1 MIRGL
6 GLILSAVLFA
16 STALAQVTVKD
27 KMQEIGGLF
36 KTISQTM
43 GDATQNAANAQNAQK
58 LADAFVATSP
68 LVPPSIAQMSGEE
81 QKAAMAE
88 YQDLLAEAASISL
101 ELKKAF
107 ETGAPVQQMVQAL
120 LAIRKEAHAQ
130 FLL

>member
-1 MIRGL
+1 MIRGF
-6 GLILSAVLFA
+6 GLVLSVVLFV
-16 STALAQVTVKD
+16 STAFAQVTVKD

-43 GDATQNAANAQNAQK
+43 GDATQNAVNAQNAQK
-58 LADAFVATSP
+58 LADAFVATSS

-130 FLL
+130 FML